1 MFTLREYQTENVTE
15 VAHAV
20 ATHKRIIN
28 CIATG
33 GGKTKIA
40 ICITNRALSKGKTV
54 LFITEAD
61 KIYKQL
67 DAEITNTI
75 NINSTA
81 KLSYLAHNKLY
92 LAMAQ
97 TLARRA
103 ELIAQFAAMGNN
115 LLIINDEAHVG
126 TATKLLL
133 QLPQALLIGLTATPA
148 MKWAKHLPTL
158 YNGIV
163 VGKQPQWLVD
173 NGFLTPYQHAQVT
186 SSELGKLQIK
196 GGEFTE
202 ESQER
207 IFDTANS
214 HQFVL
219 QHLKQYRYTKCMIF
233 CASIKSGES
242 LHEYLTEQ
250 GYSISTQ
257 HSKYD
262 IRSEAEQAYSLAQ
275 FTNLHSGTDICISIA
290 SMNKGFD
297 YPPVNLILL
306 YRATT
311 SLPLYLQMC
320 GRASRPSTDTNKQI
334 WTVLDYGGNGKRH
347 GRWDYPCINGEP
359 VDWNVVW
366 NTIPKKRDGV
376 APIKECPKCKYLL
389 PVIIQA
395 CTNCGHVFVKTKEP
409 KHIDNV
415 QIVMLEKQKEQL
427 SNIKGKRLSQLTPIE
442 LANYAIIKG
451 KKPYAARVAKALSIN
466 TPSYIYDYAKAMGY
480 KQGWADFNA
489 PTEGEKVDFFDKI
502 V

>member
-1 MFTLREYQTENVTE
+1 MKTLRPYQNDFYNDIRLSLG
-15 VAHAV
+15 
-20 ATHKRIIN
+20 KNKKIIA
-28 CIATG
+28 CSATG
-33 GGKTKIA
+33 SGKTIVFINIA
-40 ICITNRALSKGKTV
+40 LSALSKGKTV
-54 LFITEAD
+54 ILITESD

-67 DAEITNTI
+67 ASEVANFIDI
-75 NINSTA
+75 NADS
-81 KLSYLAHNKLY
+81 KLSYMHPNRVY
-92 LAMAQ
+92 IAMAQ
-97 TLARRA
+97 TLVRRKH
-103 ELIAQFAAMGNN
+103 LIEQIAMMGSNV
-115 LLIINDEAHVG
+115 LIINDECHVG
-126 TATKLLL
+126 TSTKLLT
-133 QLPQALLIGLTATPA
+133 QIDKALLIGFSATPA

-173 NGFLTPYQHAQVT
+173 NNYLTPYQHAQVT

-233 CASIKSGES
+233 CASIKSAES
-242 LHEYLTEQ
+242 LHTYLTSHN
-250 GYSISTQ
+250 YSIATQ

-275 FTNLHSGTDICISIA
+275 FTNLHSSTNICISIA

-297 YPPVNLILL
+297 YPPVDLILL

-320 GRASRPSTDTNKQI
+320 GRASRTSPETGKAM

-359 VDWNVVW
+359 VDWNIVW

-395 CTNCGHVFVKTKEP
+395 CTNCGHVFVKNKQPKELEDV
-409 KHIDNV
+409 K
-415 QIVMLEKQKEQL
+415 IVMLEKQNAQLKE
-427 SNIKGKRLSQLTPIE
+427 IKGKRLSQLTPIE
-442 LANYAIIKG
+442 LANYAIIKS
-451 KKPYAARVAKALSIN
+451 KKPYAARVAKALTLTN
-466 TPSYIYDYAKAMGY
+466 PTYIYDYAKAIGY

-489 PTEGEKVDFFDKI
+489 PKYGEIIDFFDKI

>member
-1 MFTLREYQTENVTE
+1 MFTLRDYQLENVLE

-20 ATHKRIIN
+20 HNYKRIIN

-40 ICITNRALSKGKTV
+40 ISITNRALIKGKTV
-54 LFITEAD
+54 LFITESD

-67 DAEITNTI
+67 DAEITDTT

-81 KLSYLAHNKLY
+81 KLSYLAPNRLY

-103 ELIAQFAAMGNN
+103 ELIKQFAAMGNS

-126 TATKLLL
+126 TGTKLLL
-133 QLPQALLIGLTATPA
+133 QLPHALLIGLTATPA

-158 YNGIV
+158 YNSIV
-163 VGKQPQWLVD
+163 VGKQPEWLVAK
-173 NGFLTPYQHAQVT
+173 NYLVKYQHAQVT
-186 SSELGKLQIK
+186 AANLNSLQIK
-196 GGEFTE
+196 AGEFTE

-207 IFDTANS
+207 IFDTVNS

-219 QHLKQYRYTKCMIF
+219 QHLRQYRYTKCMIF
-233 CASIKSGES
+233 CASIKSAES
-242 LHEYLTEQ
+242 LHSYLTTQ
-250 GYSISTQ
+250 GHKVCTQ
-257 HSKYD
+257 HSKYE
-262 IRSEAEQAYSLAQ
+262 IRSESVQAYELAQ
-275 FTNLHSGTDICISIA
+275 FTNLNSGVNICISIA

-297 YPPVNLILL
+297 FPPVDLILL

-320 GRASRPSTDTNKQI
+320 GRASRTSPDTGKAM

-366 NTIPKKRDGV
+366 NTIPKKREGV

-389 PVIIQA
+389 PILAQE
-395 CTNCGHVFVKTKEP
+395 CSNCGHVFVKTKEP
-409 KHIDNV
+409 KHIDDV
-415 QIVMLEKQKEQL
+415 HIVMLEQQNAQL
-427 SNIKGKRLSQLTPIE
+427 REMKGKRISQLTPIE
-442 LANYAIIKG
+442 LANYAKIKG
-451 KKPYAARVAKALSIN
+451 KKPYAARVAKALTLT
-466 TPSYIYDYAKAMGY
+466 TPTYIYEYAKAMGY
-480 KQGWADFNA
+480 KNGWADFNA
-489 PTEGEKVDFFDKI
+489 PSYGERIDFFDKI